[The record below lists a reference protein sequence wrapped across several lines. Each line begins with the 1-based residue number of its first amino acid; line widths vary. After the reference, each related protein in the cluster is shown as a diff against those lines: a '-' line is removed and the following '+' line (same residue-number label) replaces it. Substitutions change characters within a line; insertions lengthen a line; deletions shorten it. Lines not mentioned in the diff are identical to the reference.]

1 MKHIIT
7 LISIFLLAACASKS
21 NNQSLEPIIK
31 KEFIYIKCK
40 VDKDILSTNKIV
52 LKEGQEVN
60 EIIKELIQEL
70 NSRKDKL
77 DSIKNIDCIE
87 IK

>member
-21 NNQSLEPIIK
+21 NIQLEPIIK

>member
-1 MKHIIT
+1 MKHITI

-21 NNQSLEPIIK
+21 EKSLEPIIK

-60 EIIKELIQEL
+60 EIIKELIEEL